1 MENLGKTITGYR
13 KKLSLTQKDLG
24 EKLNVS
30 PQAVSKWENGQA
42 EPDASTIK
50 KLCEI
55 FKISTDELLGNTP
68 PADEV
73 AVAAEPAAVDAP
85 PFSRPA
91 AVSAETVAP
100 TAMEPTENVFTVNA
114 LQTASVPNA
123 AQSYEY
129 YKIKRNTVKSL
140 IWGCIA
146 GVAMFCL
153 ILFPMVYAGEAPY
166 WFALPFA
173 VVFGVGYFAFIMQ
186 MFWDGVINEMFFFFL
201 KSFKMPGVIFTLDLD
216 GLIFLILVK
225 VGGAILGAIL
235 SVIFFLI
242 GLIVMPIAGIMILPF
257 ATIARILKAKKLKS
271 SV

>member
-68 PADEV
+68 PADGV
-73 AVAAEPAAVDAP
+73 AVA
-85 PFSRPA
+85 S
-91 AVSAETVAP
+91 
-100 TAMEPTENVFTVNA
+100 AMEPTENVFTVNA

-129 YKIKRNTVKSL
+129 YKFKRNTVKSL
-140 IWGCIA
+140 IWGCVA